1 MKIWSAILL
10 GLIQGIAE
18 FLPISS
24 SGHLSIL
31 QNLFEL
37 QTAENGHMFFD
48 VLLHLAT
55 LISVCIFY
63 RKDIAEMVMEVVSWF
78 SRKPKSIGAEKR
90 SSAPPARRLILMLV
104 VATLPLLLVLPIND
118 HIEQL
123 YYNTTFIGIILIL
136 TGVMLF
142 VSDRL
147 EKGRKSEKNMRIS
160 DAIAIGVSQAIA
172 TIPGLSRSGTTITT
186 GMAVGLD
193 RNFAVKFSFLLSIP
207 AILGANILAL
217 IDAIS
222 EGIDFSV
229 FPMYLLGMVI
239 AGVSG
244 YFALFLL
251 RAIAQRGKFGGFAY
265 YCWAVGIVTIIISLF

>member
-1 MKIWSAILL
+1 MSIWSAILL

-55 LISVCIFY
+55 LVSVCIFY
-63 RKDIAEMVMEVVSWF
+63 RKDIADMIAEVISWF
-78 SRKPKSIGAEKR
+78 APKSKSVGTER
-90 SSAPPARRLILMLV
+90 NRTVPPARRLILMLII
-104 VATLPLLLVLPIND
+104 ATLPLFLILPIND

-123 YYNTTFIGIILIL
+123 YYNTTFIGIILLL
-136 TGVMLF
+136 TGAMLF

-147 EKGRKSEKNMRIS
+147 EKGRKSEKNMRLS
-160 DAIAIGVSQAIA
+160 DAIIIGVSQAIA

-186 GMAVGLD
+186 GMALGLD

-222 EGIDFSV
+222 EGIDFSL
-229 FPMYLLGMVI
+229 FPMYLLGMVV

-251 RAIAQRGKFGGFAY
+251 RSIARKGKFGGFAY